1 MAQPGTLIEGK
12 YEILG
17 KLREGGMGAIYKV
30 RHRLL
35 DEIRVI
41 KVMRPQILSNEE
53 MKRRFVEE
61 ARTATKL
68 KHPNICTIYDFALD
82 EDGTAYLVMEFID
95 GVTLADLFRTPDP
108 PGLAVTLEVAHQAL
122 LALGYL
128 HRRNVVHRD
137 IAPDNLMLTSDE
149 EGRPLIKLIDLGI
162 AKALDS
168 KSGDMTST
176 GVFLGKLKYASPEQ
190 YGALPAGEK
199 IDGRSDL
206 YCLGVV
212 IYELLTGVRPFTG
225 DTPAEMLRSHLFQP
239 PLPFSQTDPAGKVP
253 PDLRAAIMKALE
265 KKREDR
271 FASAEEFD
279 REIQR
284 LRTQLAAADDPDA
297 TIALVSTVRRSREI
311 VPGLIT
317 PSAQDR
323 IDVRFKAHA
332 TPHPSKPGLTTPPVS
347 ELEKT
352 ARSPDQDSVPTAP
365 LQAPPRRRLG
375 PLAIG
380 LLVAIGPAAA
390 LIYFRSARTPRRV
403 EPAIPGVAARNVV
416 RPTEEPAHGRS
427 ATAPAET
434 AERRAALPPQSAATE
449 PPLSASPAPPEAAPI
464 PPAAAVAPPA
474 GASLRP
480 TSAPRRPTATPRPK
494 PTAPLL
500 VAQRTDSGG
509 RAVSAPT
516 SEPPAVPAVASPAP
530 AIRTAPSPAPPT
542 SAPRPAPT
550 AATASS
556 ETVAAAS
563 SEQDR
568 IRDVIKR
575 YERAQNTLDAD
586 LYARVYP
593 GANRARIQSAFENF
607 SSQSVTL
614 DQIRIEVQPGGTRAV
629 AHVHEKRVAVP
640 RVGSEQ
646 RLEGER
652 TIVLQ
657 KQGDG
662 WVIASL
668 Q

>member
-1 MAQPGTLIEGK
+1 LPQPGTLIEGK

-17 KLREGGMGAIYKV
+17 KIREGGMGAIYKV

-35 DEIRVI
+35 DEVRVI

-108 PGLAVTLEVAHQAL
+108 PGLPVTLEVAHQAL

-190 YGALPAGEK
+190 YGALAAGEK

-239 PLPFSQTDPAGKVP
+239 PLPFSQTDPTGKVP

-265 KKREDR
+265 KKRDDR

-284 LRTQLAAADDPDA
+284 LRTQVASADDPDA

-311 VPGLIT
+311 VPGVIT

-323 IDVRFKAHA
+323 IDVRFKAAA
-332 TPHPSKPGLTTPPVS
+332 TPHPSKSGVTTPPAS
-347 ELEKT
+347 DLEKT

-365 LQAPPRRRLG
+365 LPAPPRRRLS

-390 LIYFRSARTPRRV
+390 LIYLRSSRTPRNV
-403 EPAIPGVAARNVV
+403 EAATPGVASRNALPPTEKPAEA
-416 RPTEEPAHGRS
+416 RPT
-427 ATAPAET
+427 TAPAGP
-434 AERRAALPPQSAATE
+434 AERAAAVPPPSAAT
-449 PPLSASPAPPEAAPI
+449 APPEAVSPARAEATPVPPAVPAAA
-464 PPAAAVAPPA
+464 PPAAAA
-474 GASLRP
+474 LRP
-480 TSAPRRPTATPRPK
+480 TAAPRRPTATARPK
-494 PTAPLL
+494 PTAPLF
-500 VAQRTDSGG
+500 VAQKDV
-509 RAVSAPT
+509 RARPAFAPT
-516 SEPPAVPAVASPAP
+516 PESPAVPAVSSPAQ
-530 AIRTAPSPAPPT
+530 AVRTAPPPPPPT
-542 SAPRPAPT
+542 SPPRAAPT
-550 AATASS
+550 AASAP
-556 ETVAAAS
+556 EAAPAPA

-593 GANRARIQSAFENF
+593 GANRARVQSAFENF

-614 DQIRIEVQPGGTRAV
+614 DQIRIEIQPGGTRAV